1 MRAGGR
7 NEPERPFLPVS
18 QHLIP
23 CLQAPFPLLQ
33 SLSFFVSYVLL
44 LVASDFDR
52 QLRLLASLP
61 DFHSK
66 EGETGIFSMGGEQS
80 EDFAALLNAARNYF
94 STYFMGNMLKCLQ
107 IHVKH
112 NKSYR

>member
-1 MRAGGR
+1 MRAGGH

-23 CLQAPFPLLQ
+23 CLQAVFSLSQ
-33 SLSFFVSYVLL
+33 SLSFFVSRVLL
-44 LVASDFDR
+44 LLASDFVR

-66 EGETGIFSMGGEQS
+66 EGETGISSNSLRLAAGMVRAGGMFLS
-80 EDFAALLNAARNYF
+80 ISKLFANFL
-94 STYFMGNMLKCLQ
+94 
-107 IHVKH
+107 
-112 NKSYR
+112 